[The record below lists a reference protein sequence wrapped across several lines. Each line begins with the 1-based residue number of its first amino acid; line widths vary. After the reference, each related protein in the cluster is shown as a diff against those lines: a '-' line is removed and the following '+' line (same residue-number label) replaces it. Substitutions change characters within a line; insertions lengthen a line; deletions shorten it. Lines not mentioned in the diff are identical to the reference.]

1 MYIYIHTYIY
11 IYIYVCVYIYIF
23 VHECI
28 CIPRM
33 WLYAMHLGEVGPGEA
48 AHTEEGEQH
57 EESRIS
63 I

>member
-1 MYIYIHTYIY
+1 
-11 IYIYVCVYIYIF
+11 
-23 VHECI
+23 
-28 CIPRM
+28 M